1 MISVLSVEIKIVMV
15 SKVLQI
21 TVNGPNI
28 LVEMII
34 ELLLLLILEFIENK
48 GKV

>member
-21 TVNGPNI
+21 IVNGPNI